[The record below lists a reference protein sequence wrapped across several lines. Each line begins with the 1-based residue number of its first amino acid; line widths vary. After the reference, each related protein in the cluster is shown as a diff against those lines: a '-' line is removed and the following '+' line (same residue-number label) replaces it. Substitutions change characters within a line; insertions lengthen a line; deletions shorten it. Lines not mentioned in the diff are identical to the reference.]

1 MDGGGR
7 VVVGDDSG
15 GEEEEKG
22 EIWKAWNAG
31 RPKRD
36 GKWKG
41 ERRVGHSDEERCDR
55 KRE

>member
-31 RPKRD
+31 RPRRD